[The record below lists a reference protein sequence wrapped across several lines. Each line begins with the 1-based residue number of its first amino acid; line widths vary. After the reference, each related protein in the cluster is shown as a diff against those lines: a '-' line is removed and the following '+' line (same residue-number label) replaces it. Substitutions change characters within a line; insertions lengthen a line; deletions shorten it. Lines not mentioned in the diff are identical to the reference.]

1 MGLHR
6 TTFKI
11 GTFLNG
17 KSLVMDIAH
26 DMCLRLE
33 NHVSA
38 LNGALDSPV
47 HNRSLGFYSRGDMGF
62 ARDNERSAVQF
73 ALDLPVDLD

>member
-6 TTFKI
+6 TAFKI
-11 GTFLNG
+11 GTLLNG
-17 KSLVMDIAH
+17 KRLVMDIAD
-26 DMCLRLE
+26 DMRLRLE

-38 LNGALDSPV
+38 LNGAFDSPV
-47 HNRSLGFYSRGDMGF
+47 HNHPLGLYSRGDMGF
-62 ARDNERSAVQF
+62 ARDNERSTVQL